1 MNEKLIN
8 LLLVEDDPFDRNFLK
23 QALSDCSKSMNFD
36 VETTQNL
43 SETLERLSSTDFD
56 IILLDMELSD
66 SSGIDTF
73 VKIHSKSQHT
83 PVLVIIEPLEE
94 KTAVDAIKNGADD
107 YLIKGKIFRDVLE
120 RSIYYALQ
128 RRKEQDRAEKKL
140 AKLIENL
147 KSANKEL
154 KDFAYVVSHD
164 LKAPLRAIKTLAD
177 WLVTDYT
184 DKLDQDG
191 KEQIDLLI
199 SRVDRMHKLI
209 DGVLQYSRIGR
220 KKDTPVYIDLNDLI
234 PQIIENLAPPENIK
248 IEIKNNLPAIFAEKS
263 GIFRIFQNLLSN
275 AVKYID
281 KPTGQIEVVSFEQ
294 QDYWKFAVTDNG
306 PGIEPKNFEKIFQI
320 FQTLT
325 PKDQNESTGVG
336 LTIVKKII
344 ETYGGRIWV
353 EAPPGD
359 GSTFWFTLPKSKQ
372 QKVQEMILTEGI
384 VT

>member
-1 MNEKLIN
+1 MNENEIN
-8 LLLVEDDPFDRNFLK
+8 LLLVEDDPCDRNFLK

-43 SETLERLSSTDFD
+43 SETLERLSSADFD
-56 IILLDMELSD
+56 IILLDMELPD
-66 SSGIDTF
+66 SSGIDTL

-120 RSIYYALQ
+120 RSIYYALE
-128 RRKEQDRAEKKL
+128 RRKEQDRAKKKL
-140 AKLIENL
+140 AKLIEDL

-220 KKDTPVYIDLNDLI
+220 KKDTPVYIDLNDLM
-234 PQIIENLAPPENIK
+234 PQIIDSLAPPDNIK

-275 AVKYID
+275 AVKYMD
-281 KPTGQIEVVSFEQ
+281 KTSGHIEVVSFEQ
-294 QDYWKFAVTDNG
+294 QNYWKFAVTDNG

-353 EAPPGD
+353 EARPAD
-359 GSTFWFTLPKSKQ
+359 GCTFWFTLPKSKQ

-384 VT
+384 AT